1 MKLILLASCASALV
15 VPPPVAQRRRDLPV
29 AKGFYDEDDEHD
41 EAPRPWE
48 VGGVRLERL
57 VTMTGVGAAAYTTYI
72 LGSEALDATMV
83 KQLGISRSESVAAF
97 GPFATLLGLVYSTI
111 LSNIYSFYLSRQ
123 ELILSNLFAEAYAV
137 RDLYELSGAIGNHS
151 VSTTLALRAHA
162 LELRETG
169 FRPSEDDG
177 QRALGALVPVVAE
190 LEAAAAVEAPVPSQC
205 PESLGPARRRRRDA
219 YSTQELGKYFSSAY
233 GRVAAARVA
242 RAASL
247 ATTLPRIFDLSF
259 KAISTIVLASFL
271 LVDLGSPQFE
281 AILFAVLACSFY
293 LLESFVDDL
302 EDPFGGS
309 WTVDA
314 ALDACDELVD
324 ALAVEE

>member
-1 MKLILLASCASALV
+1 MLALAGCRTKTHNLSA
-15 VPPPVAQRRRDLPV
+15 
-29 AKGFYDEDDEHD
+29 
-41 EAPRPWE
+41 
-48 VGGVRLERL
+48 
-57 VTMTGVGAAAYTTYI
+57 
-72 LGSEALDATMV
+72 
-83 KQLGISRSESVAAF
+83 RSE
-97 GPFATLLGLVYSTI
+97 PIDT
-111 LSNIYSFYLSRQ
+111 
-123 ELILSNLFAEAYAV
+123 
-137 RDLYELSGAIGNHS
+137 
-151 VSTTLALRAHA
+151 
-162 LELRETG
+162 
-169 FRPSEDDG
+169 
-177 QRALGALVPVVAE
+177 
-190 LEAAAAVEAPVPSQC
+190 
-205 PESLGPARRRRRDA
+205 
-219 YSTQELGKYFSSAY
+219 
-233 GRVAAARVA
+233 
-242 RAASL
+242 

>member
-15 VPPPVAQRRRDLPV
+15 VPPLAQRRRDLPV

-57 VTMTGVGAAAYTTYI
+57 VI
-72 LGSEALDATMV
+72 
-83 KQLGISRSESVAAF
+83 
-97 GPFATLLGLVYSTI
+97 
-111 LSNIYSFYLSRQ
+111 
-123 ELILSNLFAEAYAV
+123 
-137 RDLYELSGAIGNHS
+137 
-151 VSTTLALRAHA
+151 
-162 LELRETG
+162 
-169 FRPSEDDG
+169 
-177 QRALGALVPVVAE
+177 
-190 LEAAAAVEAPVPSQC
+190 
-205 PESLGPARRRRRDA
+205 
-219 YSTQELGKYFSSAY
+219 GKYFSSAY

>member
-1 MKLILLASCASALV
+1 MRMLLV
-15 VPPPVAQRRRDLPV
+15 VAGGAFAFVVPRRGLAQRRPQRRRDLHV
-29 AKGFYDEDDEHD
+29 AKGFYDEDDEHESLHD
-41 EAPRPWE
+41 EEPRPWADAE
-48 VGGVRLERL
+48 LGGVRLQRL
-57 VTMTGVGAAAYTTYI
+57 VAMTGVGAAAYTTYI

-111 LSNIYSFYLSRQ
+111 LSNIYSFYLNRQ
-123 ELILSNLFAEAYAV
+123 ELILANLFAEAYAV
-137 RDLYELSGAIGNHS
+137 RDLYELSGTLGNYS

-190 LEAAAAVEAPVPSQC
+190 LEAAAAVEAP
-205 PESLGPARRRRRDA
+205 
-219 YSTQELGKYFSSAY
+219 ELGKYFSGAY
-233 GRVAAARVA
+233 SRVAAARVA

>member
-1 MKLILLASCASALV
+1 MLV
-15 VPPPVAQRRRDLPV
+15 RSSFHRAGSRNDDGICTRD
-29 AKGFYDEDDEHD
+29 E
-41 EAPRPWE
+41 
-48 VGGVRLERL
+48 
-57 VTMTGVGAAAYTTYI
+57 
-72 LGSEALDATMV
+72 
-83 KQLGISRSESVAAF
+83 
-97 GPFATLLGLVYSTI
+97 
-111 LSNIYSFYLSRQ
+111 
-123 ELILSNLFAEAYAV
+123 
-137 RDLYELSGAIGNHS
+137 
-151 VSTTLALRAHA
+151 VSTTRT
-162 LELRETG
+162 R
-169 FRPSEDDG
+169 RPTT
-177 QRALGALVPVVAE
+177 
-190 LEAAAAVEAPVPSQC
+190 
-205 PESLGPARRRRRDA
+205 LGPP
-219 YSTQELGKYFSSAY
+219 TT
-233 GRVAAARVA
+233 

>member
-1 MKLILLASCASALV
+1 MGILSELH
-15 VPPPVAQRRRDLPV
+15 
-29 AKGFYDEDDEHD
+29 DEHD
-41 EAPRPWE
+41 EAPSPWE

-111 LSNIYSFYLSRQ
+111 LSNIYSFYLNRQ
-123 ELILSNLFAEAYAV
+123 ELILANLFAEAYAV
-137 RDLYELSGAIGNHS
+137 RDLYELSGTLGNYS

-190 LEAAAAVEAPVPSQC
+190 LEAAAAVEAP
-205 PESLGPARRRRRDA
+205 
-219 YSTQELGKYFSSAY
+219 ELGKYFSGAY
-233 GRVAAARVA
+233 SRVAAARVA

-314 ALDACDELVD
+314 ALGACDELID

>member
-190 LEAAAAVEAPVPSQC
+190 LEAAAAVEAP
-205 PESLGPARRRRRDA
+205 
-219 YSTQELGKYFSSAY
+219 ELGKYFSGAY

>member
-190 LEAAAAVEAPVPSQC
+190 LEAAAAVEAP
-205 PESLGPARRRRRDA
+205 
-219 YSTQELGKYFSSAY
+219 ELGKYFSGAY
-233 GRVAAARVA
+233 SRVAAARVA

>member
-1 MKLILLASCASALV
+1 MKLILLASCA
-15 VPPPVAQRRRDLPV
+15 
-29 AKGFYDEDDEHD
+29 
-41 EAPRPWE
+41 
-48 VGGVRLERL
+48 
-57 VTMTGVGAAAYTTYI
+57 
-72 LGSEALDATMV
+72 
-83 KQLGISRSESVAAF
+83 
-97 GPFATLLGLVYSTI
+97 
-111 LSNIYSFYLSRQ
+111 
-123 ELILSNLFAEAYAV
+123 
-137 RDLYELSGAIGNHS
+137 
-151 VSTTLALRAHA
+151 
-162 LELRETG
+162 
-169 FRPSEDDG
+169 
-177 QRALGALVPVVAE
+177 
-190 LEAAAAVEAPVPSQC
+190 
-205 PESLGPARRRRRDA
+205 
-219 YSTQELGKYFSSAY
+219 
-233 GRVAAARVA
+233 VA

-314 ALDACDELVD
+314 ALGACDELID